1 MGKIEHCL
9 SSPQSKNRAWGLFS
23 ERGRFTIKAAAFCII
38 RVSSRGLK
46 MTSVMLKIS
55 LVTLLVLT
63 IATFAISTHAQQ
75 TRVAYIDASKLL
87 KRMPEASDA
96 QLRLDQL
103 SATWK
108 KEADDIQNEIARKQS
123 EYDRRKLIM
132 TDAERSA
139 ADVDLQNLRKKL
151 DDYRHQKFDENT
163 GELWTQYAQLMKP
176 AYERLMNAIHEAA
189 TEGNFDYVID
199 RSSKDIAV
207 LYANSKFDLTIPVA
221 RKLGIESQILTTPLV
236 NNGPKL
242 GTPKPGTPGEN
253 PGTGTNPA
261 TNQIPNPAINQGL
274 TPNNGTNTQQPPPG
288 MNSGGF
294 NPGQIPPP
302 PTKEPKP

>member
-1 MGKIEHCL
+1 MFKISRL
-9 SSPQSKNRAWGLFS
+9 TLLLFT
-23 ERGRFTIKAAAFCII
+23 FTAF
-38 RVSSRGLK
+38 VSS
-46 MTSVMLKIS
+46 SVI
-55 LVTLLVLT
+55 
-63 IATFAISTHAQQ
+63 AQQ

-87 KRMPEASDA
+87 KRMPEVSDA
-96 QLRLDQL
+96 QLKLDQL

-108 KEADDIQNEIARKQS
+108 KEADDMQNEINRKQS

-176 AYERLMNAIHEAA
+176 AYERLMNAIHESALD
-189 TEGNFDYVID
+189 GNFDYVID

-236 NNGPKL
+236 NSGPKA
-242 GTPKPGTPGEN
+242 GTPKPGIPGAN
-253 PGTGTNPA
+253 PGTPGANPGIPGT
-261 TNQIPNPAINQGL
+261 TGINQLPNPAINGGL
-274 TPNNGTNTQQPPPG
+274 TPNNGTGTQQAPPG
-288 MNSGGF
+288 MNTGGYD
-294 NPGQIPPP
+294 PGQIPPP
-302 PTKEPKP
+302 PTKETKP